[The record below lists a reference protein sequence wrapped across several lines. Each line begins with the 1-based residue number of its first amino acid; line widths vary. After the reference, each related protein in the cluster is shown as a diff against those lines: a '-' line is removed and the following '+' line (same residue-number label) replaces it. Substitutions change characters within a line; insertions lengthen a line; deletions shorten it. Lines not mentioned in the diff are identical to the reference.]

1 MKKLGAVILA
11 AFMCSVMLLNVFAYI
26 ENDFLG
32 ETKKDYEGWDYDG
45 DFQDILRLDGIKEPE
60 YNDGLILEVNQLI
73 EGEDTGASAKVY
85 ILHETALRIFIE
97 VTDSELIDPTQEQ
110 QLEEVTGVQSF
121 DCVQII
127 LDTENGGHGIN
138 PWGEE
143 DNSYPWNYR
152 EDTPF
157 RIYRMDH
164 TGFGYNEWMEDA
176 HKYDKEYRE
185 LCDAAMQDLGKAEGG
200 VEFRPYINILWSE
213 EDNAYKYIEGG
224 YSWSSDQNCYV
235 YKGTDTPLDM
245 SSAPD
250 VPRDDNAGKYFTD
263 CDIIGW
269 GEPLTKRMSAADP
282 TDPNSCV
289 AVRKTEN
296 GYNVEIC
303 AMLTW
308 YNEGHEFGVNVVLT
322 DVYDGGNK
330 KSAYSLNGEADAMDW
345 SKFDYFTLGYSFAS
359 PLDDNENLLDEDG
372 RAAYIAAQKGE
383 TVDTTENTG
392 ADTAEDT
399 ATADTAAQ
407 TTDAESTDNSGKDG
421 GGMNPVVMGAAAAA
435 VVAAAVVIVIMKRK
449 KTGSSDG

>member
-1 MKKLGAVILA
+1 MKKLGAVMLA
-11 AFMCSVMLLNVFAYI
+11 AFMCSLMLLNAAAYI

-85 ILHETALRIFIE
+85 ILHETSLRIFVE
-97 VTDSELIDPTQEQ
+97 VTDGELIDPSQEQ

-143 DNSYPWNYR
+143 DNSYPWNWR

-185 LCDAAMQDLGKAEGG
+185 LCDAAMQDLGEPDG
-200 VEFRPYINILWSE
+200 VQFRPYLNILWSE

-224 YSWSSDQNCYV
+224 YSWSSAQNCYV
-235 YKGTDTPLDM
+235 YKGTDTPLDY

-263 CDIIGW
+263 SDIIGW
-269 GEPLTKRMSAADP
+269 GEPLTDRMRAADP
-282 TDPNSCV
+282 ADPNSCI

-303 AMLTW
+303 AMLTG
-308 YNEGHEFGVNVVLT
+308 YNEGLEFGINVVLT
-322 DVYDGGNK
+322 DVYDGGSK

-359 PLDDNENLLDEDG
+359 PLDDNGELVENRE
-372 RAAYIAAQKGE
+372 AYIAALRGE
-383 TVDTTENTG
+383 VADTTENTA
-392 ADTAEDT
+392 ADTAEAAAANTT
-399 ATADTAAQ
+399 APAL
-407 TTDAESTDNSGKDG
+407 DAGSTDNGDKDG

-435 VVAAAVVIVIMKRK
+435 VAAAAVVIVIMKRK